1 MSRLLCRAHPLV
13 GWLRLRGRD
22 YQQTLDML
30 LLCRDRD
37 PDPTTN
43 GPAPEFIEWVWRDQ
57 LPRLVNDPFYRQ
69 QIADAADSKQQTIRG
84 LEQRIRQQSG
94 SLQEEAACLAIEREK
109 LLELLDQNDNGGG
122 D

>member
-22 YQQTLDML
+22 YQRTLDRL
-30 LLCRDRD
+30 LLCRD
-37 PDPTTN
+37 PVPTTN

-57 LPRLVNDPFYRQ
+57 LPRLANDHFYRQ
-69 QIADAADSKQQTIRG
+69 QIADAADSKQKTIQG

-94 SLQEEAACLAIEREK
+94 SLQEEAACLAIERQK
-109 LLELLDQNDNGGG
+109 LLELLQEVSDD
-122 D
+122 

>member
-30 LLCRDRD
+30 LACRDRD
-37 PDPTTN
+37 TDPNTI
-43 GPAPEFIEWVWRDQ
+43 GPAPEFIDWAWRDQ
-57 LPRLVNDPFYRQ
+57 LPRLVSDHFYRQ
-69 QIADAADSKQQTIRG
+69 QIADAADSKQQAIRG

-94 SLQEEAACLAIEREK
+94 SLQEEASCLAIERQK
-109 LLELLDQNDNGGG
+109 LLELLQEVSDD
-122 D
+122 